1 MIASLRGPVTRITAQ
16 GAVIEAGGVG
26 YLILATPETLAGLRI
41 GDEAYLHVSMVVSR
55 ENEQTLYGFADDD
68 AREVFE
74 ILKTVSGI
82 GPRLALQI
90 LSALPP
96 NDLRRAIST
105 DNEATLV
112 RVPGIGK
119 KTAQRML
126 LELEGKLGP
135 AVGEAEPSAPESD
148 SDTDVIEALVQMG
161 WKEHDSSV
169 ALAEAHKQI
178 PDGTVAQLLR
188 AALQALSQRR

>member
-16 GAVIEAGGVG
+16 GTVIEAGGVG
-26 YLILATPETLAGLRI
+26 YLILATPETLTGLRI

-55 ENEQTLYGFADDD
+55 DNEQTLYGFADDD

-105 DNEATLV
+105 DDETTLV

-135 AVGEAEPSAPESD
+135 AVGDVEPSTPASD
-148 SDTDVIEALVQMG
+148 TDTDVIEALVQMG